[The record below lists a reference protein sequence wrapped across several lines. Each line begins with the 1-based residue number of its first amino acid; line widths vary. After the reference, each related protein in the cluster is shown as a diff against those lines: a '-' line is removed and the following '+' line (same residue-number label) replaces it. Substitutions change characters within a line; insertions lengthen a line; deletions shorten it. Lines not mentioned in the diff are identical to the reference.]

1 MKKLVI
7 SLLLLCVL
15 LPAYALADT
24 KADPYL
30 VDTPWEMTVAN
41 YGFVRYMDFD
51 SDGTGFMAVPV
62 VYSSYTGESKIYCEI
77 YDFTWS
83 SFVADGDDYVT
94 IHFEGEYPGY
104 GWGLTD
110 VPYQHNTYYLLW
122 NPDFMY
128 LFDLNHSGLD
138 EKQFDASKG
147 LNLTRI
153 DSIPY
158 ISTSEIGGYGAFGT
172 GNGGGR

>member
-1 MKKLVI
+1 MKKILIGLLVI
-7 SLLLLCVL
+7 CLL
-15 LPAYALADT
+15 LPACAFADT
-24 KADPYL
+24 EADWYL
-30 VDTPWEMTVAN
+30 VDTPWEMTVAT
-41 YGFVRYMDFD
+41 YDFVRYMDFD

-62 VYSSYTGESKIYCEI
+62 VYSSYTGESYTYCRLHN
-77 YDFTWS
+77 FTWS
-83 SFVADGDDYVT
+83 SFVVDGDNYVT

-110 VPYQHNTYYLLW
+110 VPYQCNTYYLLW

-128 LFDLNHSGLD
+128 LLDLNHSGLD

-158 ISTSEIGGYGAFGT
+158 ISSSETGGYGAFGT
-172 GNGGGR
+172 GSGGAR